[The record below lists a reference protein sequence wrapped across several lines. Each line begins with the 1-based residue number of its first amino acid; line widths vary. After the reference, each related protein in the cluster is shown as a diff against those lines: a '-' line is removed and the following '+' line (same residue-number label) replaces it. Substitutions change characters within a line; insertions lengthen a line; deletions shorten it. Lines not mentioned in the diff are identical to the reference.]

1 MTEEQGGPP
10 ESAPAGRPSGE
21 EWLRRVRFVG
31 VALPVLFL
39 LSLQTLRATV
49 LDRHWP
55 EHSFLVAGTIGVI
68 AAAAFGVWMFVL
80 IDRGYR
86 MVLAAQREAEDHRAT
101 LAERERLARE
111 LHDSLAQVLGVAR
124 LRLATLAIHPD
135 VDPDGP
141 VRRELDEVAD
151 LCHEAYADV
160 RETILGL
167 REAGQSD
174 RSLLET
180 LESYVHKYTRT
191 SGVPTTLS
199 VGVEGEL
206 RLPPGAEVQIIRVI
220 QEALTNV
227 RKHAGARTAS
237 VGVHAA
243 ADGVRFTVAD
253 DGRGFHL
260 PHPADEREGYGLY
273 AMRERAEQV
282 GGTLVVDSRPGAGT
296 RVTVTVPEAVS
307 P

>member
-1 MTEEQGGPP
+1 MTED
-10 ESAPAGRPSGE
+10 RRSGE

-39 LSLQTLRATV
+39 VSLQTLRATV

-55 EHSFLVAGTIGVI
+55 DHSFLMAGVIGVV

-80 IDRGYR
+80 IDRGYQL
-86 MVLAAQREAEDHRAT
+86 VLKANREAEGHRAT
-101 LAERERLARE
+101 LAERDRLARE

-124 LRLATLAIHPD
+124 LRLAALAVHRD
-135 VDPDGP
+135 VQPDGP
-141 VRRELDEVAD
+141 VYRELDEVAE
-151 LCHEAYADV
+151 LCHDAYADV

-167 REAGQSD
+167 REGGHTD
-174 RSLLET
+174 RPLLET
-180 LESYVHKYTRT
+180 LESYVDKYARA

-199 VGVEGEL
+199 VGLDREL
-206 RLPPGAEVQIIRVI
+206 RLLPGTEVQVIRVI

-237 VGVHAA
+237 VAVHPAD
-243 ADGVRFTVAD
+243 DGVAFTVAD
-253 DGRGFHL
+253 DGRGFSL
-260 PHPADEREGYGLY
+260 PHPADEREGYGLHS
-273 AMRERAEQV
+273 MRERTEQV

-296 RVTVTVPEAVS
+296 RIIVTVPEEVAR
-307 P
+307 